1 MYDSCSIETEC
12 KFYNNIIKNLHK
24 ILSNVFVAADGTK
37 IDVVKRECHKDSL
50 NEFTD
55 GECKKDE
62 KGGKHVSKC
71 VCDSDLCN
79 SKDYDED
86 NGIGRILPQFS
97 VVLVSLCI
105 YYSL

>member
-1 MYDSCSIETEC
+1 M
-12 KFYNNIIKNLHK
+12 
-24 ILSNVFVAADGTK
+24 
-37 IDVVKRECHKDSL
+37 VKRECHKDSL

-86 NGIGRILPQFS
+86 NGIGKTLPQFS
-97 VVLVSLCI
+97 VVLVSLCT
-105 YYSL
+105 YYFL